1 MAFISEL
8 TGRPVTDYDG
18 TRIGVLKDLIAR
30 TYNEFSH
37 PVVDA
42 IIVHGKNGD
51 ITLPYSDLA
60 ALLSAAIPLK
70 RAAAQ
75 QPGNL
80 ELRYKLAQSYLW
92 SGQYQPAIDEFR
104 FQSGGD

>member
-18 TRIGVLKDLIAR
+18 ARIGVLKDLIAR

-42 IIVHGKNGD
+42 IIVHG
-51 ITLPYSDLA
+51 
-60 ALLSAAIPLK
+60 
-70 RAAAQ
+70 
-75 QPGNL
+75 
-80 ELRYKLAQSYLW
+80 
-92 SGQYQPAIDEFR
+92 
-104 FQSGGD
+104 